1 VPFVAAVRRRGLGI
15 PLGMTHDEL
24 PDTAMA
30 TGNDDGT
37 PGEHTPE
44 VLDEAEQEALDALRE
59 SDAPDVVTEAQEDD
73 PAYAR
78 AVDDD
83 TVAPG

>member
-1 VPFVAAVRRRGLGI
+1 
-15 PLGMTHDEL
+15 MTGDEL

-37 PGEHTPE
+37 PGEHAPAD
-44 VLDEAEQEALDALRE
+44 LDDAEQQELDAMRE
-59 SDAPDVVTEAQEDD
+59 SNAPDVVTRAEEDD

-83 TVAPG
+83 TVTPGQ

>member
-1 VPFVAAVRRRGLGI
+1 
-15 PLGMTHDEL
+15 MTGDEL

-37 PGEHTPE
+37 PGEHAPAD
-44 VLDEAEQEALDALRE
+44 LDESEEQELAAMRE
-59 SDAPDVVTEAQEDD
+59 SNAPDVVSRANEDD

-83 TVAPG
+83 TVTPDS